1 MSRVLERLRFI
12 EPQLPTLV
20 EAPPEGKRW
29 IHEIK
34 HDGYR
39 SQVLIE
45 SGRARVFTRNG
56 FDWSDRYPAIV
67 RAASKLRCESAIIDG
82 EAIVQDE
89 HGISDF
95 EAIQSAMRWSPQRLM
110 LYAFD
115 LIALDGEDL
124 RFLPLE
130 ERRERLRTLIARS
143 VPAIQFTEEFIGDG
157 AAFFKAC
164 AQHGMEGIVS
174 KHLDSPYRS
183 GRSTTWLKTKCFAE
197 TELTVIGT
205 DVDRKTGALRVLLMD
220 DGGAYA
226 GAAFIGLAGNE
237 RERFF
242 AWLARARL
250 AISPLPGL
258 RIKGAE
264 WCRPELQ
271 VTVRHL
277 SGSEGLRHA
286 SVKSIL

>member
-45 SGRARVFTRNG
+45 SGRARVFTRDG

-67 RAASKLRCESAIIDG
+67 KAASKLRCESAIMDG
-82 EAIVQDE
+82 EAIVPDE
-89 HGISDF
+89 RGVSDF
-95 EAIQSAMRWSPQRLM
+95 GAIPSTMRWSPQRLM
-110 LYAFD
+110 FYAFD
-115 LIALDGEDL
+115 LIVLDREDISF
-124 RFLPLE
+124 RSLE
-130 ERRERLRTLIARS
+130 ERRDRLRALTAQS
-143 VPAIQFTEEFIGDG
+143 APAIQFIEDVQRRR
-157 AAFFKAC
+157 AAFFTAC
-164 AQHGMEGIVS
+164 AEHGLEGLVS
-174 KHLDSPYRS
+174 KHLDSPCRS

-205 DVDRKTGALRVLLMD
+205 DLDRKTGALRALLVD
-220 DGGAYA
+220 DAGGYV
-226 GAAFIGLAGNE
+226 GAAFIGLAGSE

-242 AWLARARL
+242 AWFARSRL

-258 RIKGAE
+258 RINGAE
-264 WCRPELQ
+264 WCRPELR

-277 SGSEGLRHA
+277 ASSHGLRHA
-286 SVKSIL
+286 SVRSLL